1 MFFSE
6 ALIAFL
12 ISIFGPTFPYQD
24 MFPAQKYNGLESE
37 FRTEKE
43 LAIARPLELIDG
55 AYSVKK

>member
-12 ISIFGPTFPYQD
+12 ISIFGPIFPYQD
-24 MFPAQKYNGLESE
+24 MFPAQKYCGMEGE
-37 FRTEKE
+37 FRAEKE
-43 LAIARPLELIDG
+43 LLIAQPLELIDG